1 MFSRQLSEGGAS
13 IVMMDMRYMWS
24 EIDSPVVMPKRRQPS
39 RLVVLRRS
47 RRWRKGR
54 GAAEEEGG
62 GGKVGMFARAVFVRW
77 VVSGGLGLG
86 DGVGAQWCLPEWTDQ
101 GFSGG
106 DAVVGVL
113 AAASRVS
120 LGLECAFGVGFS
132 GGDGES
138 GADMVSGFVVSI
150 GGSGGGEGRVGAWLK
165 GRYNGTVRYL

>member
-54 GAAEEEGG
+54 GEEGEEEEGD
-62 GGKVGMFARAVFVRW
+62 GKVGMLARAVFVRW
-77 VVSGGLGLG
+77 VVSGGLVLG
-86 DGVGAQWCLPEWTDQ
+86 DGVGAKWCLPDWTDH

-120 LGLECAFGVGFS
+120 LGLEWAFGVGFS

-138 GADMVSGFVVSI
+138 GADMVFWICCFNWRIWGVEKGVSVL
-150 GGSGGGEGRVGAWLK
+150 G
-165 GRYNGTVRYL
+165 